1 MALTINTNVGA
12 MTALQN
18 LTANNILMGNTQN
31 RISTGL
37 TVASTKDDSSSFVIA
52 QKLRGDLKGL
62 SAVGNSLNRAKSVT
76 DVAVAGAEEI
86 SDLLIK
92 MAGKAQESVDAIDDK
107 SRAAHNRDF
116 KAYRDTIA
124 TIVKSADFNG
134 TNLLKSGGGDVT
146 ALLTI
151 QNGTPAATPG
161 TPVTPVTPVT
171 PATPGTPA
179 APAPYVPDTLTVT
192 NLALDLGGATVTVTA
207 TDEMK
212 DLNGAVAMMNKLNA
226 TKENMA
232 VKLSELGSASRRIA
246 TQISFNSKL
255 SDTITAGIGNLVDA
269 DMAKESA
276 SLQALQV
283 KQQLGVQALSIAN
296 QSPQTILSLFR

>member
-151 QNGTPAATPG
+151 QNGTPATTPG
-161 TPVTPVTPVT
+161 TPVTPVTP
-171 PATPGTPA
+171 APGTPA

-192 NLALDLGGATVTVTA
+192 NLALDLGGATITVTA
-207 TDEMK
+207 TDEMTN
-212 DLNGAVAMMNKLNA
+212 LAGAVTMMNKLNA

>member
-12 MTALQN
+12 MVALQN
-18 LTANNILMGNTQN
+18 LTANNEQLAKTQN
-31 RISTGL
+31 RVSTGL
-37 TVASTKDDSSSFVIA
+37 TNASTKDDSASFVIA
-52 QKLRGDLKGL
+52 QKLRGDILGLK
-62 SAVGNSLNRAKSVT
+62 AVDNSLNRAKSVT

-86 SDLLIK
+86 SDLVNK
-92 MAGKAQESVDAIDDK
+92 MASKAQESVDAIDAK
-107 SRAAHNRDF
+107 SRAALNRDF

-134 TNLLKSGGGDVT
+134 TNLLRAGGGDVT

-151 QNGTPAATPG
+151 QDGNTATPG
-161 TPVTPVTPVT
+161 YET
-171 PATPGTPA
+171 
-179 APAPYVPDTLTVT
+179 DSLSVT
-192 NLALDLGGATVTVTA
+192 NLGLDLGGATITVTA
-207 TDEMK
+207 TDEMT
-212 DLNGAVAMMNKLNA
+212 DVATSTAVMDKLNA
-226 TKENMA
+226 TKDLLA
-232 VKLSELGSASRRIA
+232 VKLSELGSASRRIS

-255 SDTITAGIGNLVDA
+255 TDTIVSGIGNLVDA

>member
-12 MTALQN
+12 MVALQN
-18 LTANNILMGNTQN
+18 LTANNELMAKTQS

-37 TVASTKDDSSSFVIA
+37 SVASTKDDSSSYVIA
-52 QKLRGDLKGL
+52 QKLRGDVAGLK
-62 SAVGNSLNRAKSVT
+62 AVGNSLNRAKSVT
-76 DVAVAGAEEI
+76 DVAITGAEEI
-86 SDLLIK
+86 SDLIIK
-92 MAGKAQESVDAIDDK
+92 MSAKAQESVDAIDTK
-107 SRAAHNRDF
+107 SREAHNRDF
-116 KAYRDTIA
+116 MNYRDSIA

-151 QNGTPAATPG
+151 QSGTPAAAG
-161 TPVTPVTPVT
+161 
-171 PATPGTPA
+171 PA
-179 APAPYVPDTLTVT
+179 ATGYVPDTLTVA
-192 NLALDLGGATVTVTA
+192 NLSLDLGGATITVAADGKIDTMASA
-207 TDEMK
+207 T
-212 DLNGAVAMMNKLNA
+212 AMMDTLNK
-226 TKENMA
+226 TKDGLG

-246 TQISFNSKL
+246 TQISFNTKL
-255 SDTITAGIGNLVDA
+255 SDTITSGIGNLVDA

>member
-12 MTALQN
+12 MVALQN
-18 LTANNILMGNTQN
+18 LTANNELMAKTQG

-37 TVASTKDDSSSFVIA
+37 SVASTKDDSSSYVIA
-52 QKLRGDLKGL
+52 QKLRGDVAGLK
-62 SAVGNSLNRAKSVT
+62 AVGNSLNRAKSVT
-76 DVAVAGAEEI
+76 DVAITGAEEI
-86 SDLLIK
+86 SDLIIK
-92 MAGKAQESVDAIDDK
+92 MSAKAQESVDAIDTK
-107 SRAAHNRDF
+107 SREAHNRDF
-116 KAYRDTIA
+116 MNYRDSIA

-134 TNLLKSGGGDVT
+134 TNLLKKNGGDVT

-151 QNGTPAATPG
+151 QSGTAAPTVP
-161 TPVTPVTPVT
+161 
-171 PATPGTPA
+171 PATPPA
-179 APAPYVPDTLTVT
+179 AGAYVPDTLTVA
-192 NLALDLGGATVTVTA
+192 NLSLDLGGATITVAANGKIDTMASA
-207 TDEMK
+207 T
-212 DLNGAVAMMNKLNA
+212 AMMDTLNK
-226 TKENMA
+226 TKDGLG

-246 TQISFNSKL
+246 TQISFNTKL
-255 SDTITAGIGNLVDA
+255 SDTITSGIGNLVDA

>member
-151 QNGTPAATPG
+151 QNGTAAT

-192 NLALDLGGATVTVTA
+192 NLALDLGGATITVTA
-207 TDEMK
+207 TDEMTN
-212 DLNGAVAMMNKLNA
+212 LAGAVTMMNKLNA